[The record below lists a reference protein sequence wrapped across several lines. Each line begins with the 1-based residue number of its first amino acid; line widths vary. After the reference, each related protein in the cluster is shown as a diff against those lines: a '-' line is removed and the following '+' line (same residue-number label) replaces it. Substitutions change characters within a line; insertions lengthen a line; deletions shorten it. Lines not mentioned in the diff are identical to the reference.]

1 MSNPQ
6 LYRRFNLLRLSGI
19 LSPKP
24 VGGFV
29 VGVPTK
35 DVRTFQTE
43 NPTVAIDGV
52 LKLVSAEKFDE
63 VRRRLQ
69 IPLGTDLGLY
79 SRSIGLFKRRSH
91 RNSPNVTVLD
101 VPPFAP
107 RVVR

>member
-1 MSNPQ
+1 MSNPH
-6 LYRRFNLLRLSGI
+6 LYRRFNLLRLGGI
-19 LSPKP
+19 PPPKP

-52 LKLVSAEKFDE
+52 FFKLVSAEELDE

-69 IPLGTDLGLY
+69 IPLGANLKY
-79 SRSIGLFKRRSH
+79 QQSRYQATFEW
-91 RNSPNVTVLD
+91 PNGNKYWIEPKGYNKPL
-101 VPPFAP
+101 
-107 RVVR
+107 